1 MMYVVRCG
9 IPQSVRR
16 SLLTA
21 RYHSCKSI
29 VVAGPGFLTSQP
41 SPIKYSPQSRVVST
55 SSSTRHLRAGSVVAP
70 VRTLRRAVLVDR
82 SAYLGAL
89 RSLSSC
95 ESPLHVRISPT
106 PARFS
111 IVIRCA
117 GIGLGVACLLTTVLK
132 TCLLFLAGDRSPSWT
147 LSALVSR
154 PASAFHSYYYR
165 CICASLHQVPTTAVY
180 RCFDR
185 RNSTLK
191 RLSRSHPGSVIWA
204 VTHILAVDV
213 PTTSV
218 SCTTALLAYCTRSCF
233 LRWQGKT
240 PCITLLP
247 ASKAVTHD
255 SAGPAFSYVF
265 HTIFFSKLFPRMIAM
280 MFSHHHHHR
289 PEKSS

>member
-1 MMYVVRCG
+1 M
-9 IPQSVRR
+9 
-16 SLLTA
+16 
-21 RYHSCKSI
+21 
-29 VVAGPGFLTSQP
+29 
-41 SPIKYSPQSRVVST
+41 
-55 SSSTRHLRAGSVVAP
+55 VAP

-117 GIGLGVACLLTTVLK
+117 GIGLGEACLLTTVLK

-147 LSALVSR
+147 LPALVSR
-154 PASAFHSYYYR
+154 PASA
-165 CICASLHQVPTTAVY
+165 SLPIIIIVSAPLCTSSLPTAVY

-204 VTHILAVDV
+204 VTHILAVDAS
-213 PTTSV
+213 TTSV
-218 SCTTALLAYCTRSCF
+218 SCTTALLAYCTRSCL

-247 ASKAVTHD
+247 ASSAVTHD

-265 HTIFFSKLFPRMIAM
+265 HTIFFSKLFPRTIAM
-280 MFSHHHHHR
+280 MFPHHHHHR

>member
-1 MMYVVRCG
+1 M
-9 IPQSVRR
+9 
-16 SLLTA
+16 
-21 RYHSCKSI
+21 
-29 VVAGPGFLTSQP
+29 
-41 SPIKYSPQSRVVST
+41 
-55 SSSTRHLRAGSVVAP
+55 VAP

-132 TCLLFLAGDRSPSWT
+132 TCLLFLVGDRSPSWT
-147 LSALVSR
+147 PSVLVSR
-154 PASAFHSYYYR
+154 PASAFPPYYCR

-185 RNSTLK
+185 HNSTLK

-204 VTHILAVDV
+204 VTHIPAVAA

-218 SCTTALLAYCTRSCF
+218 SCTTALLACCTRSCL
-233 LRWQGKT
+233 LRWQGNT

-247 ASKAVTHD
+247 ASDAVTHD

>member
-132 TCLLFLAGDRSPSWT
+132 TCLLFLAARLGHFLLLYPVLRRHSLPIII
-147 LSALVSR
+147 V
-154 PASAFHSYYYR
+154 ASAP
-165 CICASLHQVPTTAVY
+165 L
-180 RCFDR
+180 
-185 RNSTLK
+185 
-191 RLSRSHPGSVIWA
+191 
-204 VTHILAVDV
+204 
-213 PTTSV
+213 
-218 SCTTALLAYCTRSCF
+218 CTRS
-233 LRWQGKT
+233 LPQ
-240 PCITLLP
+240 PCTGALTVAI
-247 ASKAVTHD
+247 
-255 SAGPAFSYVF
+255 
-265 HTIFFSKLFPRMIAM
+265 PR
-280 MFSHHHHHR
+280 
-289 PEKSS
+289 